1 MKVDIIHEP
10 GTAADFKVCTRPE
23 VGTGIYY
30 GERYGEQK
38 TLFGPASDSDCIDWC
53 CENENR
59 YRHCKF
65 VSLVPGEYFLDLEK
79 RCDKVHA
86 AMLEAAKACGWSF
99 SSDITYRASAAWK
112 DQPTHY
118 AYNGDFGGRAKFD
131 GITDETANSENGTKA
146 RRMLEWLDGV
156 ASGIWE
162 LGFTLTFDKAG
173 KHRIFGTSA
182 QWVTLEEEEE
192 YF

>member
-23 VGTGIYY
+23 GGTYDGN
-30 GERYGEQK
+30 RYNEQK
-38 TLFGPASDSDCIDWC
+38 TLFGPASDCDCIDWC

-59 YRHCKF
+59 FRHCKF
-65 VSLVPGEYFLDLEK
+65 ASLVPEKFFLDLEK

-86 AMLEAAKACGWSF
+86 AMLEAARACGWSF
-99 SSDITYRASAAWK
+99 YSDCIYKASAAWK
-112 DQPTHY
+112 DHPTHY
-118 AYNGDFGGRAKFD
+118 AYNGDFGGRANFS
-131 GITDETANSENGTKA
+131 GVTPGTENTENGNRA
-146 RRMLEWLDGV
+146 RLLLEWLDGV
-156 ASGIWE
+156 ASGVWE
-162 LGFTLTFDKAG
+162 LGFTLTFDKDG
-173 KHRIFGTSA
+173 KHRIFNTSA